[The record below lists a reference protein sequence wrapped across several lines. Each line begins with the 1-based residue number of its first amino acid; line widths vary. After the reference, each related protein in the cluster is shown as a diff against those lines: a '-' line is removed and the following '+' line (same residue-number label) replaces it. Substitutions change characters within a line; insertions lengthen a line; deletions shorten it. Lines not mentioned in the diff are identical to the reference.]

1 MCGNT
6 SMAAAAQRD
15 MAVSTDELVICL
27 IASRLENAGV
37 VAVGSFSP
45 VQAAA
50 ALLAQQLYPG
60 RTQALIFRNNIND
73 PFHESGSELYDR
85 IGQGRIDVFFISG
98 GQIDGQANLNNVG
111 VGDYP
116 TTKVRFPGSF
126 GTPFIHLMVP
136 RVILY
141 REEHTPRVLV
151 KKVDFISAAGI
162 TPPGVYRRGGPTDLI
177 TTKCAFTFDREKGR
191 FTLASTHPGFTVDDI
206 IAATG
211 FDFDIPAEVAET
223 PTPPADWLRTLHQ
236 VVRPQVAETYPQF
249 AAMRLGEKAA

>member
-1 MCGNT
+1 MT
-6 SMAAAAQRD
+6 VRPD
-15 MAVSTDELVICL
+15 MNSSIDELVICL
-27 IASRLENAGV
+27 IARRLENAGV

-45 VQAAA
+45 IQAAA
-50 ALLAQQLYPG
+50 ALLAQQLYPD

-116 TTKVRFPGSF
+116 NTKVRFPGSF

-191 FTLASTHPGFTVDDI
+191 FTLASTHPGFSVDDI
-206 IAATG
+206 VEATG
-211 FDFDIPAEVAET
+211 FNFDIPTAVPQT
-223 PTPPADWLRTLHQ
+223 PAPPTEWLKILHHI
-236 VVRPQVAETYPQF
+236 VRPQVAETYPQF
-249 AAMRLGEKAA
+249 AATRLGERAA

>member
-1 MCGNT
+1 
-6 SMAAAAQRD
+6 MAATAQPE
-15 MAVSTDELVICL
+15 MTVSTDELVICL
-27 IASRLENAGV
+27 IARLLKNAGV

-45 VQAAA
+45 IQAAA

-60 RTQALIFRNNIND
+60 GTQALIFRNNIND

-111 VGDYP
+111 VGEYP
-116 TTKVRFPGSF
+116 NTKVRFPGSF

-151 KKVDFISAAGI
+151 KKVDFISAAGM
-162 TPPGVYRRGGPTDLI
+162 TPPGVHRRGGPTDLI
-177 TTKCAFTFDREKGR
+177 TTKCAFTFDRAKGR
-191 FTLASTHPGFTVDDI
+191 FMLASTHPGFTVSNI
-206 IAATG
+206 IEATG
-211 FDFDIPAEVAET
+211 FEFDIPSEVPQT
-223 PTPPADWLRTLHQ
+223 PTPPADWLKILHR
-236 VVRPQVAETYPQF
+236 VVRPQVAETDPQF
-249 AAMRLGEKAA
+249 AATRLGEKAA

>member
-1 MCGNT
+1 MG
-6 SMAAAAQRD
+6 AAGQPD
-15 MAVSTDELVICL
+15 MSYSLDELVICL
-27 IASRLENAGV
+27 IARRLENAGV

-50 ALLAQQLYPG
+50 ALLAQQIYQG

-116 TTKVRFPGSF
+116 IPKVRFPGSF

-151 KKVDFISAAGI
+151 EKVDFISAAGM
-162 TPPGVYRRGGPTDLI
+162 TPPGVHRRGGPTDLI
-177 TTKCAFTFDREKGR
+177 TTKCAFTFDRDKGR
-191 FTLASTHPGFTVDDI
+191 FTLASTHPGYSVKDIVD
-206 IAATG
+206 ATG
-211 FDFDIPAEVAET
+211 FTFDIPNEVPQT
-223 PTPPADWLRTLHQ
+223 PAPPAEWRKILHQ
-236 VVRPQVAETYPQF
+236 EIRPQVAETYPQF
-249 AAMRLGEKAA
+249 AATRLGEKAA